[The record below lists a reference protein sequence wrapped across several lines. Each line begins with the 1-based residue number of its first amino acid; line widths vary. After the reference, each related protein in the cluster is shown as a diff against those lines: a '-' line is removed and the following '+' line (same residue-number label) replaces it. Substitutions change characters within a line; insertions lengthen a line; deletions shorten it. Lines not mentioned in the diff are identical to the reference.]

1 MAGTG
6 PAMTSVEGRDVR
18 TIRRL
23 TLGLLA
29 FMAAQ
34 TLIFALDVAFPPDL
48 TRARSASP
56 VVLDRHGAW
65 LRALPVEDGRW
76 RLRADLERT
85 DPVFLK
91 RLVAVEDRR
100 FWVHPGVDPAALVR
114 AAGSAIL
121 HGGHATSGASTL
133 TMQTARLLEPRRRTL
148 GAKAIEMARALQL
161 EAR

>member
-1 MAGTG
+1 QDPRGGA
-6 PAMTSVEGRDVR
+6 VR
-18 TIRRL
+18 TRRAPVFMGGPDKPGHDEPLGGGWMQTVRRL
-23 TLGLLA
+23 TQGLLG

-34 TLIFALDVAFPPDL
+34 TVVFALDAALPPDL

-76 RLRADLERT
+76 RLRADLDRT

-91 RLVAVEDRR
+91 RLVAVEDSR

-114 AAGSAIL
+114 APGSAIV
-121 HGGHATSGASTL
+121 HGGRATSGASTL
-133 TMQTARLLEPRRRTL
+133 TMQTAR
-148 GAKAIEMARALQL
+148 
-161 EAR
+161 